1 MKTNIKFNFG
11 IFFLLLFVVGGC
23 SEDNYYLGDLK
34 APNNVVITAVVVGKD
49 AANPDGDGSGKVN
62 FMVTG
67 NNILGSKIDY
77 DSTDPN
83 DWVILPNSNK
93 VTATFKTEITARVN
107 TYTVTVIT
115 LGVGGTTTTVT
126 TTVTVL
132 TLKKDI

>member
-1 MKTNIKFNFG
+1 MKPNIKFNFG
-11 IFFLLLFVVGGC
+11 IFFLLLFVVAGC
-23 SEDNYYLGDLK
+23 SEDNYSLGDLT

-77 DSTDPN
+77 DVTNSV
-83 DWVILPNSNK
+83 DWVIFPGDNK
-93 VTATFKTEITARVN
+93 VTATFKTETAGVN
-107 TYTVTVIT
+107 TYTVTLIAS
-115 LGVGGTTTTVT
+115 GVGGTSTTVT

-132 TLKKDI
+132 TVKAI